1 VAWARLG
8 HDGGFSVNREKPL
21 VIWEGLSCSMA
32 VVNYR
37 VVSPEILDHLA
48 WDDPEAVRARRDLRF
63 INWVMGNERWICRAV
78 TSRPGIAARGI
89 VELGAG
95 DGTLAAKLARLLPEA
110 AVTAWDLAPRPAG
123 LEARVAWR
131 QEDIS
136 MAETVG
142 SGGILVAN
150 LFLHHFEADVL
161 RALGARCG
169 AFDMLVLCEPD
180 RCRRAEW
187 LSLGL
192 WPWIGRVTRHDMPV
206 SIRAGF
212 AVGELPALLGMGAE
226 DWQVREWS
234 TWRGARRIVACRTS

>member
-1 VAWARLG
+1 MAG
-8 HDGGFSVNREKPL
+8 VNDR
-21 VIWEGLSCSMA
+21 VIA
-32 VVNYR
+32 
-37 VVSPEILDHLA
+37 PEILDHLA
-48 WDDPEAVRARRDLRF
+48 WDDPEAMRARRDLRF

-150 LFLHHFEADVL
+150 LFLHHFDAGGL
-161 RALGARCG
+161 RDLGARCAG
-169 AFDMLVLCEPD
+169 FDMLVFCEPD

-187 LSLGL
+187 LSYTL
-192 WPWIGRVTRHDMPV
+192 WPWIGRVTRHDMRV

-212 AVGELPALLGMGAE
+212 AAGELSALLGLSAE
-226 DWQVREWS
+226 EWRVGEWP
-234 TWRGARRIVACRTS
+234 TWRGARRMLACRTS